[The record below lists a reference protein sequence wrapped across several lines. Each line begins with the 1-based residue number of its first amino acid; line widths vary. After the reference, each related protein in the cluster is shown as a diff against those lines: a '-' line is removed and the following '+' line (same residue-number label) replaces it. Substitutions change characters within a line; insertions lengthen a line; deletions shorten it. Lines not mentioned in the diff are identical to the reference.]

1 MKYKFL
7 RMSLLSFVAMLF
19 GTLTWAAIS
28 NRAEDATT
36 IYSWEKG
43 GDNYTETGGKAAA
56 SGADD
61 SADDLTKN
69 YIRLKG
75 KNDYST
81 NIITITLD
89 KELNSGD
96 QIHVT
101 AYRNKDAT
109 GKTSGFKA
117 KFEKGGEI
125 ASSTGQEF
133 VNINE
138 AVKESEEYGTEPN
151 TCTFDVPEAAAGS
164 KIITITRSH
173 TSTNLYITKLEITS
187 KAGDEGG
194 SGEGG
199 GETTFPITAT
209 WDFQNL
215 NPAALADVNIQG
227 NNEADVAS
235 DVDGISMHVIS
246 AGGKLQ
252 YNASGYA
259 QFNTNTTI
267 QVPVGSTKD
276 IVTVVSY
283 PGQSK
288 YTVGD
293 EDATGQNTFSHTATV
308 AEVTQGYVEI
318 TPTATSYIYSIKVVM
333 NEPEESDE
341 PAAGEDVTAQ
351 WDFQNLNPAALA
363 DVNIQGNNEA
373 DVASDVDGISMHV
386 ISAGGKLQYNASGYA
401 QFNTNTTIQVP
412 VKNKGDEVTVVSYP
426 GQSNYTVGGEDAAG
440 QNTFTHTATSA
451 EAATGYVKIIPTKT
465 AYIYS
470 ISVTQYAPKGATTLD
485 NETATATFPFTLG
498 TAGQKATF
506 TNADYW
512 ISSKVELGSNNSYGG
527 TLTVKDA
534 TMTLIA
540 PETQL
545 AEAGETGDIR
555 FIIRPKFGY
564 TFTPT
569 KVSLKASKVGTD
581 NSTLDIAWM
590 NPDKTT
596 ASLAKAIKPERNNV
610 NGYSALEYT
619 DFSTAKPGEGACG
632 LIVTL
637 YGLQK
642 GKQLGIAD
650 VVIEGTLSGTE
661 KEVPILGSFKINDNE
676 YKVEDVFGDDYEA
689 DLKLSKKEKMVSSGN
704 PLADI
709 TPVSGELGQVTYEG
723 TETSCK
729 VTIPMTAGEVSL
741 NYVLN
746 ITQKPDYTLTYF
758 DVEGNELP
766 NKQTIEE
773 DSKIGE
779 FIYDIAE
786 ISSKQ
791 NGFKARG
798 WFKQNY
804 VGAKHS
810 VDDVVTSDLKLY
822 AVETEIEVA
831 SLSKKYEF
839 DLTDINFDAADHE
852 AFNPTGGKP
861 NVSDM
866 RHGWNFKENDKI
878 ELLVGPKANIIISTC
893 QYPTGGTT
901 KIAASN
907 GQEVDAVSTTDGATQ
922 AIEYEGEAGT
932 LTLTISGGQC
942 YIHKIVIF
950 NTAKTNYDQKGQWI
964 YVKQGDASSFLDAID
979 AANGMNGTDR
989 IYVYVPNGT
998 YDLGQTTLTT
1008 IGRNNISIIGES
1020 MEGTIIK
1027 NRPIK
1032 EGIAITATLLN
1043 TASNTYLQD
1052 LTLDCIAPYGT
1063 GDDTKSAERGVCFQ
1077 DKGNQTIM
1085 KNVYLKGLQDTYYS
1099 NGAEGMTGYFE
1110 TCKIEGTVD
1119 FICGSGSILFNECDL
1134 YVADRSQSK
1143 TSANVITAPATYAS
1157 EKGYAFYGC
1166 TIDGTDNQKDKYNL
1180 GRPWQKS
1187 PAATYVNTTMKINAS
1202 SAGWTSMNKADAIR
1216 FHEFNTKNAEG
1227 SEVKTHNVN
1236 ACETSGTKDELYL
1249 TEEQA
1254 ANYAPDKFFT
1264 SWTPETVAKQ
1274 VDAPTDAKLEN
1285 GTITWTAVSG
1295 AAGYAIFANDELLA
1309 IVDADVTSYVIE
1321 NAGAS
1326 RRAGSDAPVY
1336 TIRAVNAMGGFGEAK
1351 IISDATGISEIKA
1364 EEKIDWDNQVIYDLN
1379 GRRVKKASKGVF
1391 IINGN
1396 KVIIK

>member
-61 SADDLTKN
+61 SANDLTKN

-101 AYRNKDAT
+101 AYRDKNAT

-125 ASSTGQEF
+125 ASSTGLEF
-133 VNINE
+133 VNIND

-199 GETTFPITAT
+199 GETTFPITAK
-209 WDFQNL
+209 WDWQNET
-215 NPAALADVNIQG
+215 PASISSVNIQKTTG
-227 NNEADVAS
+227 TVAS
-235 DVDGISMHVIS
+235 DVDGIELTVD
-246 AGGKLQ
+246 ATCENGKLAAGS
-252 YNASGYA
+252 NSNGKYA
-259 QFNTNTTI
+259 QFNKGTI
-267 QVPVGSTKD
+267 IKVPVVSNKD
-276 IVTVVSY
+276 KLTVISY
-283 PGQSK
+283 PGQYK
-288 YTVGD
+288 YTIGGTAASAD
-293 EDATGQNTFSHTATV
+293 ETNYSVTDADV
-308 AEVTQGYVEI
+308 KQGYVEI
-318 TPTATSYIYSIKVVM
+318 IATGGAYIYSITIVQDKSAA
-333 NEPEESDE
+333 PSGDDE
-341 PAAGEDVTAQ
+341 PAAATDVTAT
-351 WDFQNLNPAALA
+351 WDFVKNCANLAPKAEGGAYTA
-363 DVNIQGNNEA
+363 TTM
-373 DVASDVDGISMHV
+373 ASDVESIEMTIV
-386 ISAGGKLQYNASGYA
+386 YNGGQIKNNDNSYYVGTGVEMQ
-401 QFNTNTTIQVP
+401 IP
-412 VKNKGDEVTVVSYP
+412 VKNVGDEVTVVGYP
-426 GQSNYTVGGEDAAG
+426 GYFHYSIAG
-440 QNTFTHTATSA
+440 VEAENQTTTYKAKATDVSQ
-451 EAATGYVKIIPTKT
+451 GYVAVVAT
-465 AYIYS
+465 ASNNYINS
-470 ISVTQYAPKGATTLD
+470 ISVTQYAPKAENIVEKSIYKTDFSDWELASPSDPATIVKKETKFTKENLEFTLFQTSVMATEDSKFASYTTL
-485 NETATATFPFTLG
+485 PR
-498 TAGQKATF
+498 
-506 TNADYW
+506 
-512 ISSKVELGSNNSYGG
+512 
-527 TLTVKDA
+527 
-534 TMTLIA
+534 MTLRAEKDKGSYFITSA
-540 PETQL
+540 L
-545 AEAGETGDIR
+545 AEITKIR
-555 FIIRPKFGY
+555 FIHGATGSNRGW
-564 TFTPT
+564 
-569 KVSLKASKVGTD
+569 KVE
-581 NSTLDIAWM
+581 
-590 NPDKTT
+590 
-596 ASLAKAIKPERNNV
+596 AK
-610 NGYSALEYT
+610 
-619 DFSTAKPGEGACG
+619 GEGDNDWVVVSSDPANPQNWCE
-632 LIVTL
+632 VT
-637 YGLQK
+637 K
-642 GKQLGIAD
+642 SINKKNCQLRFTNLAD
-650 VVIEGTLSGTE
+650 NQNAFLFNLEIFGNVDLAGEPL
-661 KEVPILGSFKINDNE
+661 LGSFKANGKE
-676 YKVEDVFGDDYEA
+676 YVADDVFEMNNTG
-689 DLKLSKKEKMVSSGN
+689 S
-704 PLADI
+704 
-709 TPVSGELGQVTYEG
+709 YEG
-723 TETSCK
+723 TIEVSKSATIIGENNPLTDIVADNGEIGNVTYATSGEGANQK
-729 VTIPMTAGEVSL
+729 TVVTIPVTAEKGSVNYIL
-741 NYVLN
+741 NVVF
-746 ITQKPDYTLTYF
+746 KPDFTLTYY
-758 DVEGNELP
+758 DVTGEVFGT
-766 NKQTIEE
+766 QTVEK
-773 DSKIGE
+773 DAKIGKFE
-779 FIYDIAE
+779 KDVADVKATKEGY
-786 ISSKQ
+786 
-791 NGFKARG
+791 KARG
-798 WFKQNY
+798 WFKNNY
-804 VGAKHS
+804 VGEKYS
-810 VDDVVTSDLKLY
+810 TEDVITGDTPLY
-822 AVETEIEVA
+822 AVETEIEGP
-831 SLSKKYEF
+831 SDSRKYEF
-839 DLTDINFDAADHE
+839 DLRSKTFYAEDHE
-852 AFNPTGGKP
+852 AFNVVGKGKWH
-861 NVSDM
+861 DGT
-866 RHGWNFKENDKI
+866 HGWSFYNGDKI
-878 ELLVGPKANIIISTC
+878 ELLVGKKATISVSLC
-893 QYPTGGTT
+893 QYGSGTNILV
-901 KIAASN
+901 KNAAGETLETLAAKS
-907 GQEVDAVSTTDGATQ
+907 ETDGAL
-922 AIEYEGEAGT
+922 ASFNYEGEEGT
-932 LTLTISGGQC
+932 LTLEMVASGEM
-942 YIHKIVIF
+942 YIHSVKIF
-950 NTAKTNYDQKGQWI
+950 NTSETNYDQKGQWI

-979 AANGMNGTDR
+979 AANGMSGTDR

-1077 DKGNQTIM
+1077 DKGTKTVM

-1099 NGAEGMTGYFE
+1099 NGAEGMTAYFE
-1110 TCKIEGTVD
+1110 TSKIEGTVD
-1119 FICGSGSILFNECDL
+1119 FICGNGSILFNECEL
-1134 YVADRSQSK
+1134 YVANRSQSP

-1364 EEKIDWDNQVIYDLN
+1364 EEKIDWDNQVVYDLN
-1379 GRRVKKASKGVF
+1379 GRRVKQTSKGVF

>member
-43 GDNYTETGGKAAA
+43 GDNYTEAGGTAAA

-133 VNINE
+133 VNIND
-138 AVKESEEYGTEPN
+138 AVKESEEYGSEPN

-187 KAGDEGG
+187 KAGE
-194 SGEGG
+194 EG
-199 GETTFPITAT
+199 GETTFPITAK
-209 WDFQNL
+209 WDWQNET
-215 NPAALADVNIQG
+215 PASISSVNIQKTTG
-227 NNEADVAS
+227 TVAS
-235 DVDGISMHVIS
+235 DVDGIELMVD
-246 AGGKLQ
+246 ATCENGKLAAGS
-252 YNASGYA
+252 NSNGKYA
-259 QFNTNTTI
+259 QFNKGTI
-267 QVPVGSTKD
+267 IKVPVVSNKD
-276 IVTVVSY
+276 KLTVISY
-283 PGQSK
+283 PGQYK
-288 YTVGD
+288 YTIGGTAASAD
-293 EDATGQNTFSHTATV
+293 ETNYSVTDADV
-308 AEVTQGYVEI
+308 KQGYVEI
-318 TPTATSYIYSIKVVM
+318 IATGGAYIYSITIVQDKSAA
-333 NEPEESDE
+333 PSGDDE
-341 PAAGEDVTAQ
+341 PAAATDVTAT
-351 WDFQNLNPAALA
+351 WDFVKNCANLAPKAEGGAYTA
-363 DVNIQGNNEA
+363 TTM
-373 DVASDVDGISMHV
+373 ASDVESIEMTIV
-386 ISAGGKLQYNASGYA
+386 YNGGQIKNNDNSYYVGTGVEMQ
-401 QFNTNTTIQVP
+401 IP
-412 VKNKGDEVTVVSYP
+412 VKNVGDEVTVVGYP
-426 GQSNYTVGGEDAAG
+426 GYFHYSIAG
-440 QNTFTHTATSA
+440 VEAENQTTTYKAKATDVSQ
-451 EAATGYVKIIPTKT
+451 GYVAVVAT
-465 AYIYS
+465 ASNNYINS
-470 ISVTQYAPKGATTLD
+470 ISVTQYAPKAENIVEKSIYKTDFSDWTKADPSDPATTVTKTTKYTKQDLV
-485 NETATATFPFTLG
+485 FTLFQ
-498 TAGQKATF
+498 TSVMATEDTKFSAYTTLPRMTVRAEKEKGSYF
-506 TNADYW
+506 TTSA
-512 ISSKVELGSNNSYGG
+512 
-527 TLTVKDA
+527 
-534 TMTLIA
+534 
-540 PETQL
+540 L
-545 AEAGETGDIR
+545 AEITKIR
-555 FIIRPKFGY
+555 FIHGATGSNRGWKVEAKGDGDADWVVVSSDAANPQNWCEVTKSINKKNCQLRFTNLADNQNAFLFELEIFGN
-564 TFTPT
+564 
-569 KVSLKASKVGTD
+569 VD
-581 NSTLDIAWM
+581 
-590 NPDKTT
+590 
-596 ASLAKAIKPERNNV
+596 LA
-610 NGYSALEYT
+610 
-619 DFSTAKPGEGACG
+619 GEP
-632 LIVTL
+632 L
-637 YGLQK
+637 
-642 GKQLGIAD
+642 
-650 VVIEGTLSGTE
+650 
-661 KEVPILGSFKINDNE
+661 LGSFKANGKE
-676 YKVEDVFGDDYEA
+676 YVADDVFEMNNTG
-689 DLKLSKKEKMVSSGN
+689 S
-704 PLADI
+704 
-709 TPVSGELGQVTYEG
+709 YEG
-723 TETSCK
+723 TIEVSKSATIIGENNPLTDIVADNGEIGNVTYATSGEGANQK
-729 VTIPMTAGEVSL
+729 TVVTIPVTAEKGSVNYIL
-741 NYVLN
+741 NVVF
-746 ITQKPDYTLTYF
+746 KPDFTLTYY
-758 DVEGNELP
+758 DVTGEVFGT
-766 NKQTIEE
+766 QTVEK
-773 DSKIGE
+773 DAKIGKFE
-779 FIYDIAE
+779 KDVADVKATKEGY
-786 ISSKQ
+786 
-791 NGFKARG
+791 KARG
-798 WFKQNY
+798 WFKNNY
-804 VGAKHS
+804 VGEKYS
-810 VDDVVTSDLKLY
+810 TEDVITGDTPLY
-822 AVETEIEVA
+822 AVETEIEGP
-831 SLSKKYEF
+831 SDSRKYEF
-839 DLTDINFDAADHE
+839 DLRSKTFYAEDHE
-852 AFNPTGGKP
+852 AFNVVGKGKWH
-861 NVSDM
+861 DGT
-866 RHGWNFKENDKI
+866 HGWSFYNGDKI
-878 ELLVGPKANIIISTC
+878 ELLVGKKATISVSLC
-893 QYPTGGTT
+893 QYGSGTNILV
-901 KIAASN
+901 KNAAGETLETLAAKS
-907 GQEVDAVSTTDGATQ
+907 ETDGAL
-922 AIEYEGEAGT
+922 ASFNYEGEEGT
-932 LTLTISGGQC
+932 LTLEMVASGEM
-942 YIHKIVIF
+942 YIHSVKIF
-950 NTAKTNYDQKGQWI
+950 NTSETNYDQKGQWI

-979 AANGMNGTDR
+979 AANGMSGTDR

-1063 GDDTKSAERGVCFQ
+1063 GDDTKSAERGVCLQ
-1077 DKGNQTIM
+1077 DKGTKTVC

-1099 NGAEGMTGYFE
+1099 NGTKGMTAYFE
-1110 TCKIEGTVD
+1110 SCKIEGTVD
-1119 FICGSGSILFNECDL
+1119 FICGSGSVLFNECNL
-1134 YVADRSQSK
+1134 YVADRTQSK
-1143 TSANVITAPATYAS
+1143 TSANVITAPATDAS

-1180 GRPWQKS
+1180 GRPWKES

-1351 IISDATGISEIKA
+1351 IISDATGISEVNTNLND
-1364 EEKIDWDNQVIYDLN
+1364 EGNLPTYNLN
-1379 GRRVKKASKGVF
+1379 GQRVDSSYKGVV
-1391 IINGN
+1391 IKNGK
-1396 KVIIK
+1396 KVIVK

>member
-199 GETTFPITAT
+199 GETTFPITAK
-209 WDFQNL
+209 WDWQNET
-215 NPAALADVNIQG
+215 PASISSVNIQKTTG
-227 NNEADVAS
+227 TVAS
-235 DVDGISMHVIS
+235 DVDGIELMVD
-246 AGGKLQ
+246 ATCENGKLAAGS
-252 YNASGYA
+252 NSNGKYA
-259 QFNTNTTI
+259 QFNKGTI
-267 QVPVGSTKD
+267 IKVPVVSNKD
-276 IVTVVSY
+276 KLTVISY
-283 PGQSK
+283 PGQYK
-288 YTVGD
+288 YTIGGTAASAD
-293 EDATGQNTFSHTATV
+293 ETNYSVTDADV
-308 AEVTQGYVEI
+308 KQGYVEI
-318 TPTATSYIYSIKVVM
+318 IATGGAYIYSITIVQDKSAA
-333 NEPEESDE
+333 PSGDDE
-341 PAAGEDVTAQ
+341 TATDVTAT
-351 WDFQNLNPAALA
+351 WDFVKNCANLAPKAEGGAYTA
-363 DVNIQGNNEA
+363 TTM
-373 DVASDVDGISMHV
+373 ASDVESIEMTIV
-386 ISAGGKLQYNASGYA
+386 YNGGQIKNNDNSYYVGTGVEMQ
-401 QFNTNTTIQVP
+401 IP
-412 VKNKGDEVTVVSYP
+412 VKNVGDEVTVVGYP
-426 GQSNYTVGGEDAAG
+426 GYFHYSIAG
-440 QNTFTHTATSA
+440 VEAENQTTTYKAKATDVSQ
-451 EAATGYVKIIPTKT
+451 GYVAVVAT
-465 AYIYS
+465 ASNNYINS
-470 ISVTQYAPKGATTLD
+470 ISVTQYAPKAENIVEKSIYKTDFSDWELASPSDPATIVKKETKFTKENLEFTLFQTSVMATEDSKFASYTTL
-485 NETATATFPFTLG
+485 PR
-498 TAGQKATF
+498 
-506 TNADYW
+506 
-512 ISSKVELGSNNSYGG
+512 
-527 TLTVKDA
+527 
-534 TMTLIA
+534 MTLRAEKDKGSYFITSA
-540 PETQL
+540 L
-545 AEAGETGDIR
+545 AEITKIR
-555 FIIRPKFGY
+555 FIHGATGSNRGW
-564 TFTPT
+564 
-569 KVSLKASKVGTD
+569 KVE
-581 NSTLDIAWM
+581 
-590 NPDKTT
+590 
-596 ASLAKAIKPERNNV
+596 AK
-610 NGYSALEYT
+610 
-619 DFSTAKPGEGACG
+619 GEGDNDWVVVSSDPANPQNWCE
-632 LIVTL
+632 VT
-637 YGLQK
+637 K
-642 GKQLGIAD
+642 SINKKNCQLRFTNLAD
-650 VVIEGTLSGTE
+650 NQNAFLFNLEIFGNVDLAGEPL
-661 KEVPILGSFKINDNE
+661 LGSFKANGKE
-676 YKVEDVFGDDYEA
+676 YVADDVFEMNNTG
-689 DLKLSKKEKMVSSGN
+689 S
-704 PLADI
+704 
-709 TPVSGELGQVTYEG
+709 YEG
-723 TETSCK
+723 TIEVSKSATIIGENNPLTDIVADNGEIGNVTYATSGEGANQK
-729 VTIPMTAGEVSL
+729 TVVTIPVTAEKGSVNYIL
-741 NYVLN
+741 NVVF
-746 ITQKPDYTLTYF
+746 KPDFTLTYY
-758 DVEGNELP
+758 DVTGEVFGT
-766 NKQTIEE
+766 QTVEK
-773 DSKIGE
+773 DAKIGKFE
-779 FIYDIAE
+779 KDVADVKATKEGY
-786 ISSKQ
+786 
-791 NGFKARG
+791 KARG
-798 WFKQNY
+798 WFKNNY
-804 VGAKHS
+804 VGEKYS
-810 VDDVVTSDLKLY
+810 TEDVITGDTPLY
-822 AVETEIEVA
+822 AVETEIEGP
-831 SLSKKYEF
+831 SDSRKYEF
-839 DLTDINFDAADHE
+839 DLRSKTFYAEDHE
-852 AFNPTGGKP
+852 AFNVVGKGKWH
-861 NVSDM
+861 DGT
-866 RHGWNFKENDKI
+866 HGWSFYNGDKI
-878 ELLVGPKANIIISTC
+878 ELLVGKKATISVSLC
-893 QYPTGGTT
+893 QYGSGTNILV
-901 KIAASN
+901 KNAAGETLETLAAKS
-907 GQEVDAVSTTDGATQ
+907 ETDGAL
-922 AIEYEGEAGT
+922 ASFNYEGEEGT
-932 LTLTISGGQC
+932 LTLEMVASGEM
-942 YIHKIVIF
+942 YIHSVKIF
-950 NTAKTNYDQKGQWI
+950 NTSETNYDQKGQWI

-979 AANGMNGTDR
+979 AANGMSGTDR

-1063 GDDTKSAERGVCFQ
+1063 GDDTKSAERGVCLQ
-1077 DKGNQTIM
+1077 DKGTKTVC

-1099 NGAEGMTGYFE
+1099 NGAEGMTAYFE
-1110 TCKIEGTVD
+1110 NCKIEGTVD
-1119 FICGSGSILFNECDL
+1119 FICGNGSVLFNECDL
-1134 YVADRSQSK
+1134 YVADRTQSK
-1143 TSANVITAPATYAS
+1143 TSPNVITAPATYAS

-1254 ANYAPDKFFT
+1254 ANYTPDKFFT

>member
-61 SADDLTKN
+61 SANDLTKN

-101 AYRNKDAT
+101 AYRDKNAT

-133 VNINE
+133 VNIND
-138 AVKESEEYGTEPN
+138 AVKESEEYGSEPN

-199 GETTFPITAT
+199 GETTFPITAK
-209 WDFQNL
+209 WDWQNET
-215 NPAALADVNIQG
+215 PASISSVNIQKTTG
-227 NNEADVAS
+227 TVAS
-235 DVDGISMHVIS
+235 DVDGIELMVD
-246 AGGKLQ
+246 ATCENGKLAAGS
-252 YNASGYA
+252 NSNGKYA
-259 QFNTNTTI
+259 QFNKGTI
-267 QVPVGSTKD
+267 IKVPVVSNKD
-276 IVTVVSY
+276 KLTVISY
-283 PGQSK
+283 PGQYK
-288 YTVGD
+288 YTIGGTAASAD
-293 EDATGQNTFSHTATV
+293 ETNYSVTDADV
-308 AEVTQGYVEI
+308 KQGYVEI
-318 TPTATSYIYSIKVVM
+318 IATGGAYIYSITIVQDKSAA
-333 NEPEESDE
+333 PSGDDE
-341 PAAGEDVTAQ
+341 PAAATDVTAT
-351 WDFQNLNPAALA
+351 WDFVKNCANLAPKAEGGAYTA
-363 DVNIQGNNEA
+363 TTM
-373 DVASDVDGISMHV
+373 ASDVESIEMTIV
-386 ISAGGKLQYNASGYA
+386 YNGGQIKNNDNSYYVGTGVEMQ
-401 QFNTNTTIQVP
+401 IP
-412 VKNKGDEVTVVSYP
+412 VKNVGDEVTVVGYP
-426 GQSNYTVGGEDAAG
+426 GYFHYSIAG
-440 QNTFTHTATSA
+440 VEAENQTTTYKAKATDVSQ
-451 EAATGYVKIIPTKT
+451 GYVAVVAT
-465 AYIYS
+465 ASNNYINS
-470 ISVTQYAPKGATTLD
+470 ISVTQYAPKAENIVEKSIYKTDFSDWTKADPSDPATTVTKTTKYTKQDLV
-485 NETATATFPFTLG
+485 FTLFQ
-498 TAGQKATF
+498 TSVMATEDTKFSAYTTLPRMTVRAEKEKGSYF
-506 TNADYW
+506 TTSA
-512 ISSKVELGSNNSYGG
+512 
-527 TLTVKDA
+527 
-534 TMTLIA
+534 
-540 PETQL
+540 L
-545 AEAGETGDIR
+545 AEITKIR
-555 FIIRPKFGY
+555 FIHGATGSNRGWKVEAKGDGDADWVVVSSDAANPQNWCEVTKSINKKNCQLRFTNLADNQNAFLFELEIFGN
-564 TFTPT
+564 
-569 KVSLKASKVGTD
+569 VD
-581 NSTLDIAWM
+581 
-590 NPDKTT
+590 
-596 ASLAKAIKPERNNV
+596 LA
-610 NGYSALEYT
+610 
-619 DFSTAKPGEGACG
+619 GEP
-632 LIVTL
+632 L
-637 YGLQK
+637 
-642 GKQLGIAD
+642 
-650 VVIEGTLSGTE
+650 
-661 KEVPILGSFKINDNE
+661 LGSFKANGKE
-676 YKVEDVFGDDYEA
+676 YVADDVFEMNNTG
-689 DLKLSKKEKMVSSGN
+689 S
-704 PLADI
+704 
-709 TPVSGELGQVTYEG
+709 YEG
-723 TETSCK
+723 TIEVSKSATIIGENNPLTDIVADNGEIGNVTYATSGEGANQK
-729 VTIPMTAGEVSL
+729 TVVTIPVTAEKGSVNYIL
-741 NYVLN
+741 NVVF
-746 ITQKPDYTLTYF
+746 KPDFTLTYY
-758 DVEGNELP
+758 DVTGEVFGT
-766 NKQTIEE
+766 QTVEK
-773 DSKIGE
+773 DAKIGKFE
-779 FIYDIAE
+779 KDVADVRATKEGY
-786 ISSKQ
+786 
-791 NGFKARG
+791 KARG
-798 WFKQNY
+798 WFKNNY
-804 VGAKHS
+804 VGEKYS
-810 VDDVVTSDLKLY
+810 TEDVITGDTPLY
-822 AVETEIEVA
+822 AVETEIEGP
-831 SLSKKYEF
+831 SDSRKYEF
-839 DLTDINFDAADHE
+839 DLRSKTFYAEDHE
-852 AFNPTGGKP
+852 AFNVVGKGKWH
-861 NVSDM
+861 DGT
-866 RHGWNFKENDKI
+866 HGWSFYNGDKI
-878 ELLVGPKANIIISTC
+878 ELLVGKKATISVSLC
-893 QYPTGGTT
+893 QYGSGTNILV
-901 KIAASN
+901 KNAAGETLETLAAKS
-907 GQEVDAVSTTDGATQ
+907 ETDGAL
-922 AIEYEGEAGT
+922 ASFNYEGEEGT
-932 LTLTISGGQC
+932 LTLEMVASGEM
-942 YIHKIVIF
+942 YIHSVKIF
-950 NTAKTNYDQKGQWI
+950 NTSETNYDQKGQWI

-979 AANGMNGTDR
+979 AANGMSGTDR

-1063 GDDTKSAERGVCFQ
+1063 GDDTKSAERGVCLQ
-1077 DKGNQTIM
+1077 DKGTKTVC

-1099 NGAEGMTGYFE
+1099 NGAEGMTAYFE
-1110 TCKIEGTVD
+1110 NCKIEGTVD
-1119 FICGSGSILFNECDL
+1119 FICGSGSVLFNECDL
-1134 YVADRSQSK
+1134 YVADRTQSK

-1351 IISDATGISEIKA
+1351 IISDATGISQIKA
-1364 EEKIDWDNQVIYDLN
+1364 EEKIDWDNQVVYDLN
-1379 GRRVKKASKGVF
+1379 GRRVKQTSKGVF